1 MFGNP
6 SYPTY
11 QAFLGLGIAA
21 AIALLLM
28 PWWIKLLKVE
38 GIGQQVRADGPKR
51 HLVKQGTP
59 TMGGVVIL
67 VAISL
72 TCLLMGKLTTEL
84 VLVLL
89 ATLATGVLGLID
101 DLTSVTHGRSLG
113 LTPHAKMI
121 GLTIICVTF
130 TVLAVNWCGVAPE
143 IRFPG
148 GLTIDLGV
156 LSTTICGYSF
166 PWLYIVFCWLMIAG
180 LSNAVNLTDGL
191 DGLAGGTSMIAMLAM
206 AAMAFLHGDVNLSIF
221 CTACAG
227 ACLGFLWF
235 NCYPASI
242 FMGDTGS
249 LALGAAF
256 ACTSIMT
263 NTEVVS
269 LIIGGLF
276 IVETLSV
283 MIQVVYFHFTHKRV
297 FLMAPIHHHFEKKG
311 WAETKVV
318 IRFWIIAA
326 AFGAVGLAL
335 FFQLGQWSFMPL
347 ADVFSLLVLGQ
358 GKSGLDVARWA
369 LAHPERVSAVTVY
382 GGGTSEPN
390 DATRALEAAGASF
403 VYGTEQVEGA
413 YDVCVTCPGISEF
426 SGFFKAGR
434 EHAAQ
439 IMGEPEFAYRLSP
452 DNWIA
457 ITGTNGK
464 TTTTS
469 LTDYLLKAAGEASVA
484 VANIGEP
491 PVNEIDGRA
500 HNEWFVAELSS
511 YQIATTNEL
520 HPRVAVLLNITPDH
534 LGWHKSHK
542 NYALAKIKLFDNMV
556 DDDLVVVDVED
567 AGIHEFDEYIYT
579 PGRRICKVAFDEP
592 EGADAAFVRDGKMV
606 VRLKGVE
613 TQLVATSELKISG
626 HHNVINALCAATAA
640 LAVGADVDGVRR
652 GLASFQPLEHRVEP
666 CGEIDGVRYV
676 NDSKATNTD
685 AVEKA
690 LTAFPDDDVILLLG
704 GHDKGTPL
712 TDFARVVMDN
722 VRSVVCFGDARER
735 FTAAMDEAD
744 VDGDVDIAQA
754 DDLRDAVDV
763 ARSLSSRGDVIL
775 LSPACS
781 SFDEFSGYEERGRVF
796 KDYVAQLAAA
806 AKSQME

>member
-1 MFGNP
+1 MHIHI
-6 SYPTY
+6 
-11 QAFLGLGIAA
+11 LGIC
-21 AIALLLM
+21 
-28 PWWIKLLKVE
+28 
-38 GIGQQVRADGPKR
+38 
-51 HLVKQGTP
+51 GTF
-59 TMGGVVIL
+59 MGGVAQLACEAGHKVTGCDAHVYPPMSDALRNAGIEIMEGYDVSQLDAVRPDVFVIGN
-67 VAISL
+67 AISRGNP
-72 TCLLMGKLTTEL
+72 LLEAILNRGLSYTSGPAWLCEH
-84 VLVLL
+84 VL
-89 ATLATGVLGLID
+89 A
-101 DLTSVTHGRSLG
+101 GR
-113 LTPHAKMI
+113 H
-121 GLTIICVTF
+121 
-130 TVLAVNWCGVAPE
+130 VLAV
-143 IRFPG
+143 
-148 GLTIDLGV
+148 
-156 LSTTICGYSF
+156 
-166 PWLYIVFCWLMIAG
+166 AG
-180 LSNAVNLTDGL
+180 
-191 DGLAGGTSMIAMLAM
+191 
-206 AAMAFLHGDVNLSIF
+206 
-221 CTACAG
+221 
-227 ACLGFLWF
+227 
-235 NCYPASI
+235 
-242 FMGDTGS
+242 
-249 LALGAAF
+249 
-256 ACTSIMT
+256 
-263 NTEVVS
+263 
-269 LIIGGLF
+269 
-276 IVETLSV
+276 
-283 MIQVVYFHFTHKRV
+283 TH
-297 FLMAPIHHHFEKKG
+297 
-311 WAETKVV
+311 
-318 IRFWIIAA
+318 
-326 AFGAVGLAL
+326 
-335 FFQLGQWSFMPL
+335 
-347 ADVFSLLVLGQ
+347 
-358 GKSGLDVARWA
+358 
-369 LAHPERVSAVTVY
+369 
-382 GGGTSEPN
+382 
-390 DATRALEAAGASF
+390 
-403 VYGTEQVEGA
+403 
-413 YDVCVTCPGISEF
+413 
-426 SGFFKAGR
+426 
-434 EHAAQ
+434 
-439 IMGEPEFAYRLSP
+439 
-452 DNWIA
+452 
-457 ITGTNGK
+457 GK

-469 LTDYLLKAAGEASVA
+469 LTDYLLKASGEASVA
-484 VANIGEP
+484 VGNIGEP
-491 PVNEIDGRA
+491 PINEIDGRA

-511 YQIATTNEL
+511 YQIATTTEL

>member
-1 MFGNP
+1 MELSIKPFIEHKKTIHLVGIGGVSMN
-6 SYPTY
+6 S
-11 QAFLGLGIAA
+11 LGE
-21 AIALLLM
+21 LLLS
-28 PWWIKLLKVE
+28 
-38 GIGQQVRADGPKR
+38 
-51 HLVKQGTP
+51 
-59 TMGGVVIL
+59 MGVPV
-67 VAISL
+67 
-72 TCLLMGKLTTEL
+72 
-84 VLVLL
+84 
-89 ATLATGVLGLID
+89 
-101 DLTSVTHGRSLG
+101 
-113 LTPHAKMI
+113 
-121 GLTIICVTF
+121 
-130 TVLAVNWCGVAPE
+130 
-143 IRFPG
+143 
-148 GLTIDLGV
+148 
-156 LSTTICGYSF
+156 
-166 PWLYIVFCWLMIAG
+166 
-180 LSNAVNLTDGL
+180 
-191 DGLAGGTSMIAMLAM
+191 
-206 AAMAFLHGDVNLSIF
+206 
-221 CTACAG
+221 
-227 ACLGFLWF
+227 
-235 NCYPASI
+235 
-242 FMGDTGS
+242 TGS
-249 LALGAAF
+249 D
-256 ACTSIMT
+256 
-263 NTEVVS
+263 
-269 LIIGGLF
+269 
-276 IVETLSV
+276 
-283 MIQVVYFHFTHKRV
+283 R
-297 FLMAPIHHHFEKKG
+297 
-311 WAETKVV
+311 
-318 IRFWIIAA
+318 
-326 AFGAVGLAL
+326 
-335 FFQLGQWSFMPL
+335 
-347 ADVFSLLVLGQ
+347 
-358 GKSGLDVARWA
+358 
-369 LAHPERVSAVTVY
+369 AHSAVTERLERLGAVIHY
-382 GGGTSEPN
+382 GH
-390 DATRALEAAGASF
+390 AA
-403 VYGTEQVEGA
+403 ENVEGA
-413 YDVCVTCPGISEF
+413 SLVIRTAAVHDDNPEIVRAHELNIPVMERAQAWGCLMTDYQDVICL
-426 SGFFKAGR
+426 SGT
-434 EHAAQ
+434 H
-439 IMGEPEFAYRLSP
+439 
-452 DNWIA
+452 
-457 ITGTNGK
+457 GK

-484 VANIGEP
+484 VGNIGEP

-511 YQIATTNEL
+511 YQIATTTEL

>member
-1 MFGNP
+1 
-6 SYPTY
+6 
-11 QAFLGLGIAA
+11 
-21 AIALLLM
+21 
-28 PWWIKLLKVE
+28 
-38 GIGQQVRADGPKR
+38 
-51 HLVKQGTP
+51 
-59 TMGGVVIL
+59 
-67 VAISL
+67 
-72 TCLLMGKLTTEL
+72 
-84 VLVLL
+84 
-89 ATLATGVLGLID
+89 
-101 DLTSVTHGRSLG
+101 
-113 LTPHAKMI
+113 
-121 GLTIICVTF
+121 
-130 TVLAVNWCGVAPE
+130 
-143 IRFPG
+143 
-148 GLTIDLGV
+148 
-156 LSTTICGYSF
+156 
-166 PWLYIVFCWLMIAG
+166 
-180 LSNAVNLTDGL
+180 
-191 DGLAGGTSMIAMLAM
+191 
-206 AAMAFLHGDVNLSIF
+206 
-221 CTACAG
+221 
-227 ACLGFLWF
+227 
-235 NCYPASI
+235 
-242 FMGDTGS
+242 
-249 LALGAAF
+249 
-256 ACTSIMT
+256 
-263 NTEVVS
+263 
-269 LIIGGLF
+269 
-276 IVETLSV
+276 
-283 MIQVVYFHFTHKRV
+283 
-297 FLMAPIHHHFEKKG
+297 
-311 WAETKVV
+311 
-318 IRFWIIAA
+318 
-326 AFGAVGLAL
+326 
-335 FFQLGQWSFMPL
+335 MPL

-403 VYGTEQVEGA
+403 VYGAEQVEGA

-426 SGFFKAGR
+426 SSFFKAGR

-439 IMGEPEFAYRLSP
+439 IMGEPEF
-452 DNWIA
+452 
-457 ITGTNGK
+457 
-464 TTTTS
+464 
-469 LTDYLLKAAGEASVA
+469 DYLLKAAGEASVA
-484 VANIGEP
+484 VGNIGEP

-511 YQIATTNEL
+511 YQIATTAEL

-542 NYALAKIKLFDNMV
+542 NYALAKIKLFENMV
-556 DDDLVVVDVED
+556 DDDLVVIDVED
-567 AGIHEFDEYIYT
+567 AGIHEFDEYIYM

-592 EGADAAFVRDGKMV
+592 EGEDAAFVRDGKMV

-613 TQLVATSELKISG
+613 TPLIATSELKISG

-640 LAVGADVDGVRR
+640 LAVGADVDGVCR

>member
-1 MFGNP
+1 
-6 SYPTY
+6 
-11 QAFLGLGIAA
+11 
-21 AIALLLM
+21 
-28 PWWIKLLKVE
+28 
-38 GIGQQVRADGPKR
+38 
-51 HLVKQGTP
+51 
-59 TMGGVVIL
+59 
-67 VAISL
+67 
-72 TCLLMGKLTTEL
+72 
-84 VLVLL
+84 
-89 ATLATGVLGLID
+89 
-101 DLTSVTHGRSLG
+101 
-113 LTPHAKMI
+113 
-121 GLTIICVTF
+121 
-130 TVLAVNWCGVAPE
+130 
-143 IRFPG
+143 
-148 GLTIDLGV
+148 
-156 LSTTICGYSF
+156 
-166 PWLYIVFCWLMIAG
+166 
-180 LSNAVNLTDGL
+180 
-191 DGLAGGTSMIAMLAM
+191 
-206 AAMAFLHGDVNLSIF
+206 
-221 CTACAG
+221 
-227 ACLGFLWF
+227 
-235 NCYPASI
+235 
-242 FMGDTGS
+242 
-249 LALGAAF
+249 
-256 ACTSIMT
+256 
-263 NTEVVS
+263 
-269 LIIGGLF
+269 
-276 IVETLSV
+276 
-283 MIQVVYFHFTHKRV
+283 
-297 FLMAPIHHHFEKKG
+297 
-311 WAETKVV
+311 
-318 IRFWIIAA
+318 
-326 AFGAVGLAL
+326 
-335 FFQLGQWSFMPL
+335 MPL

-369 LAHPERVSAVTVY
+369 LKHPERVSDVTVY

-390 DATRALEAAGASF
+390 DATRALEASGASF
-403 VYGTEQVEGA
+403 VYGTEQVEGSF
-413 YDVCVTCPGISEF
+413 DVCVTCPGISEF
-426 SGFFKAGR
+426 SAFFKAGR
-434 EHAAQ
+434 DHATQ

-452 DNWIA
+452 QNWIA

-484 VANIGEP
+484 VGNIGEP
-491 PVNEIDGRA
+491 PVNEVDGRA

-511 YQIATTNEL
+511 YQIATTQEL

-542 NYALAKIKLFDNMV
+542 NYALAKIKLFENMV
-556 DDDLVVVDVED
+556 DDDLVIIDVED
-567 AGIHEFDEYIYT
+567 AGIHEFDEYIYV

-592 EGADAAFVRDGKMV
+592 AGEDAAFVRDGKMV

-613 TQLVATSELKISG
+613 TTLVDTFDLKISG

-640 LAVGADVDGVRR
+640 LTVGADIDGVCR
-652 GLASFQPLEHRVEP
+652 GLTSFQPLEHRVEP

-712 TDFARVVMDN
+712 ESFARVVMDN

-806 AKSQME
+806 SNAQME

>member
-1 MFGNP
+1 
-6 SYPTY
+6 
-11 QAFLGLGIAA
+11 
-21 AIALLLM
+21 
-28 PWWIKLLKVE
+28 
-38 GIGQQVRADGPKR
+38 
-51 HLVKQGTP
+51 
-59 TMGGVVIL
+59 
-67 VAISL
+67 
-72 TCLLMGKLTTEL
+72 
-84 VLVLL
+84 
-89 ATLATGVLGLID
+89 
-101 DLTSVTHGRSLG
+101 
-113 LTPHAKMI
+113 
-121 GLTIICVTF
+121 
-130 TVLAVNWCGVAPE
+130 
-143 IRFPG
+143 
-148 GLTIDLGV
+148 
-156 LSTTICGYSF
+156 
-166 PWLYIVFCWLMIAG
+166 
-180 LSNAVNLTDGL
+180 
-191 DGLAGGTSMIAMLAM
+191 
-206 AAMAFLHGDVNLSIF
+206 
-221 CTACAG
+221 
-227 ACLGFLWF
+227 
-235 NCYPASI
+235 
-242 FMGDTGS
+242 MGDTGS

-311 WAETKVV
+311 WAVTKVV

-335 FFQLGQWSFMPL
+335 FFQFGYWSFLPL

-403 VYGTEQVEGA
+403 VYGTEQVEGV

-469 LTDYLLKAAGEASVA
+469 LTDYLLKAGGEASVA
-484 VANIGEP
+484 VGNIGEP

-511 YQIATTNEL
+511 YQIATTAEL

-556 DDDLVVVDVED
+556 DDDLAVVDVED

-592 EGADAAFVRDGKMV
+592 EGEDAAFVRDGKMV

-613 TQLVATSELKISG
+613 TPLIATSELKISG

-640 LAVGADVDGVRR
+640 LAVGADVDGVCR
-652 GLASFQPLEHRVEP
+652 GLASFQPLEHRVGP
-666 CGEIDGVRYV
+666 CGVIGGVR
-676 NDSKATNTD
+676 
-685 AVEKA
+685 
-690 LTAFPDDDVILLLG
+690 
-704 GHDKGTPL
+704 
-712 TDFARVVMDN
+712 
-722 VRSVVCFGDARER
+722 
-735 FTAAMDEAD
+735 
-744 VDGDVDIAQA
+744 
-754 DDLRDAVDV
+754 
-763 ARSLSSRGDVIL
+763 
-775 LSPACS
+775 
-781 SFDEFSGYEERGRVF
+781 
-796 KDYVAQLAAA
+796 
-806 AKSQME
+806 